1 MTTGKYLRM
10 SKAMKRN
17 DNFEPGYLPVLIR
30 EHTKR
35 AIQRFRFSLNDR
47 GRAEERRV
55 ADALVTVALAHP
67 ELQAEVIDRIS
78 RLALEDGLLKP
89 LAPLAGACESGNAAS
104 TRPGTRAGAD

>member
-1 MTTGKYLRM
+1 MRVLNSGNGEAT
-10 SKAMKRN
+10 ARN
-17 DNFEPGYLPVLIR
+17 RTYEPGYLPVLIR

-55 ADALVTVALAHP
+55 ADALITVALAHP
-67 ELQAEVIDRIS
+67 ELHPEVLDRIS

-89 LAPLAGACESGNAAS
+89 LAPLADA
-104 TRPGTRAGAD
+104 GTRAGGD

>member
-1 MTTGKYLRM
+1 M
-10 SKAMKRN
+10 ARN
-17 DNFEPGYLPVLIR
+17 DTREPGYLPVLIR

-35 AIQRFRFSLNDR
+35 ALQRFRFSLNDR

-67 ELQAEVIDRIS
+67 ELQPEVLDRIS

-89 LAPLAGACESGNAAS
+89 LAPLAHAGESAIVAS

>member
-1 MTTGKYLRM
+1 
-10 SKAMKRN
+10 MKHNGNR
-17 DNFEPGYLPVLIR
+17 EPGYLPVLIR

-67 ELQAEVIDRIS
+67 ELHPEVFDRIS
-78 RLALEDGLLKP
+78 RLAMEDGLLKP
-89 LAPLAGACESGNAAS
+89 LAPLAGAGESPS

>member
-1 MTTGKYLRM
+1 MND
-10 SKAMKRN
+10 AMQRS
-17 DNFEPGYLPVLIR
+17 DNREPGYLPVLIR

-67 ELQAEVIDRIS
+67 ELQPEVLDRIS

-89 LAPLAGACESGNAAS
+89 LAPLAGAGESGNAPS
-104 TRPGTRAGAD
+104 PRPAARAGAD

>member
-1 MTTGKYLRM
+1 MND
-10 SKAMKRN
+10 AMQRS
-17 DNFEPGYLPVLIR
+17 DNREPGYLPVLIR

-67 ELQAEVIDRIS
+67 ELQPEVLDRIS

-89 LAPLAGACESGNAAS
+89 LAPLAGAGESGNAPS
-104 TRPGTRAGAD
+104 TRPGARVGAD